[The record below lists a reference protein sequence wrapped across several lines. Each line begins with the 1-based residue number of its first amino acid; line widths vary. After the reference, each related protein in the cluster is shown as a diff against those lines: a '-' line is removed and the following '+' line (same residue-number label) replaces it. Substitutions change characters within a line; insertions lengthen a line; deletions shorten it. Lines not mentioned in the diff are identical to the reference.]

1 VGRGGVPVPK
11 PVSRAADRLERLKA
25 EAQTKRQVAHAVKV
39 RDHYKCRGC
48 RRRGPGHVD
57 VHHLKFRSQGG
68 GDVLENLLCLCRVCH
83 AEIHAYR
90 LRIEGD
96 NANQRLRFVRT
107 A

>member
-1 VGRGGVPVPK
+1 MGRGGVPVPK
-11 PVSRAADRLERLKA
+11 PQSRAAERLERLKA

-39 RDHYKCRGC
+39 RDQYRCRCCGTA
-48 RRRGPGHVD
+48 RQVD
-57 VHHLKFRSQGG
+57 VHHLRFRSAGG

-83 AEIHAYR
+83 AEVHAYR

>member
-1 VGRGGVPVPK
+1 MGKGGVPVPK

-25 EAQTKRQVAHAVKV
+25 EATTKRQADFAVKV
-39 RDHYKCRGC
+39 RDKHSCRSCGNH
-48 RRRGPGHVD
+48 RGVD

-68 GDVLENLLCLCRVCH
+68 GHTLANLLCLCRVCH